1 MTPYIFKKGMIQFV
15 IGLMVT
21 ALPVF
26 MACKKN
32 TITTAEEVVVTPPVP
47 EVKYE
52 LDWADEFEGT
62 TLKVANWTPE
72 IGYNIGGNA
81 EQENYQAANIAVAD
95 GHLQITAKKQQIGVS
110 GYTSGRINSFNK
122 KDFTYG
128 KIEARMKLPRGQG
141 LWPAFW
147 MLGSNMRARGGQ
159 PGVGWPACG
168 EIDIMEA
175 INTEIWTSAAAHWAK
190 PDGTHTSSGNKINTT
205 PGEYHVYSVIW
216 TKETIKWYIDDK
228 FYNGL
233 WIKDGKGSTSEF
245 HLPFNII
252 FNVAVGGTWPGQ
264 VIDDT
269 KLPAVMLVDYVRV
282 YKEVK

>member
-1 MTPYIFKKGMIQFV
+1 MTSYILKGMTQII
-15 IGLMVT
+15 IGLMIT
-21 ALPVF
+21 MLIPLT
-26 MACKKN
+26 ACKKN

-52 LDWADEFEGT
+52 LEWADEFDGT
-62 TLKVANWTPE
+62 TLNVANWTPE
-72 IGYNIGGNA
+72 IGYRIGGNE
-81 EQENYQAANIAVAD
+81 EQENYQAANVTVAN
-95 GHLQITAKKQQIGVS
+95 GHLQITAKKEQIGVS
-110 GYTSGRINSFNK
+110 GYTSGRINSLNK
-122 KDFTYG
+122 RDFTYG

-147 MLGSNMRARGGQ
+147 LLGSNMRANGNT

-175 INTEIWTSAAAHWAK
+175 INSEIWTSGAAHWAK
-190 PDGTHTSSGNKINTT
+190 PDGMHISSGNKINTT

-252 FNVAVGGTWPGQ
+252 FNMAVGGTWPGQ

-269 KLPAVMLVDYVRV
+269 KLPAVMLVDYVRL